1 MRDVPDIDAFAGL
14 QLVGLVAFALS
25 GAAVAVRAG
34 MDWLGIV
41 VLATITSIGGGT
53 IRDLLIGDG
62 VGWVTEPWPIWVALV
77 TSLVVIGVSHWS
89 PQHEPDSLRVVLV
102 ADAAGLAVF
111 TVLGTTL
118 ALSAGVERDVA
129 VLLGVVTG
137 VGGGVIRDVLA
148 GQRPLVLV
156 GQVYALTAI
165 AGSVL
170 FVGLDAADLDRDL
183 ARWSA
188 VAVTFVLRVLAIRY
202 DWTLPRPGARERS

>member
-1 MRDVPDIDAFAGL
+1 MPDLDAFSAL
-14 QLVGLVAFALS
+14 QLVGLVAFTLS

-41 VLATITSIGGGT
+41 VLGTITSIGGGT
-53 IRDLLIGDG
+53 IRDLLIGGG
-62 VGWVTEPWPIWVALV
+62 VGWVAEPWPIWVALIV
-77 TSLVVIGVSHWS
+77 SLVVVAVSHWS
-89 PQHEPDSLRVVLV
+89 PRHEPDSLRVVLV

-118 ALSAGVERDVA
+118 ALSAGIERDVA
-129 VLLGVVTG
+129 VMLGVISG

-170 FVGLDAADLDRDL
+170 FVALDAADLDRDV

-188 VAVTFVLRVLAIRY
+188 VAVTFVLRVLAIRF
-202 DWTLPRPGARERS
+202 DWTLPRPGDPRRAS

>member
-1 MRDVPDIDAFAGL
+1 MRGVPDIDAFAGL

-41 VLATITSIGGGT
+41 VLSTITSIGGGT
-53 IRDLLIGDG
+53 IRDLLIGGG
-62 VGWVTEPWPIWVALV
+62 VGWVAEPWPIWVALV
-77 TSLVVIGVSHWS
+77 TSVVVITVSHWR

-129 VLLGVVTG
+129 VLLGVVSG

-156 GQVYALTAI
+156 GQVYALSAI

-170 FVGLDAADLDRDL
+170 FVALDAADLDRDV

-188 VAVTFVLRVLAIRY
+188 VAVTFVLRVLAIRF
-202 DWTLPRPGARERS
+202 DWTLPRPGARERP

>member
-1 MRDVPDIDAFAGL
+1 MRGVPDIDAFAGL

-53 IRDLLIGDG
+53 IRDLLIGGG
-62 VGWVTEPWPIWVALV
+62 VGWVAEPWPIWVALG
-77 TSLVVIGVSHWS
+77 TSVVVIGVSHWS

-137 VGGGVIRDVLA
+137 VGGGVLRDVLA

-170 FVGLDAADLDRDL
+170 FVALDGANLDRDL
-183 ARWSA
+183 ARWAA
-188 VAVTFVLRVLAIRY
+188 VAVTFVLRVLAIRF

>member
-62 VGWVTEPWPIWVALV
+62 VGWVAEPWPIWVALA
-77 TSLVVIGVSHWS
+77 TSVAVIAISHWS

-188 VAVTFVLRVLAIRY
+188 VTVTFVLRVLAIRF

>member
-1 MRDVPDIDAFAGL
+1 M
-14 QLVGLVAFALS
+14 GLVAFALS

-53 IRDLLIGDG
+53 IRDLLIGGG
-62 VGWVTEPWPIWVALV
+62 VGWVAEPWPIWVALA
-77 TSLVVIGVSHWS
+77 TSIVVIGVSHWS
-89 PQHEPDSLRVVLV
+89 PKHEPDSLRLVLV

-188 VAVTFVLRVLAIRY
+188 VTATFVLRVLAIRF
-202 DWTLPRPGARERS
+202 DWTLPRPGERSPS

>member
-1 MRDVPDIDAFAGL
+1 MPDLDAFSAL

-41 VLATITSIGGGT
+41 VLATVTSIGGGT

-62 VGWVTEPWPIWVALV
+62 VGWVTEPWPIWGALATAVLVIAVA
-77 TSLVVIGVSHWS
+77 HWS
-89 PQHEPDSLRVVLV
+89 PRHEPDSLRLVLV

-118 ALSAGVERDVA
+118 ALSAGLEREVA
-129 VLLGVVTG
+129 VMLGVVSG

-165 AGSVL
+165 AGATL
-170 FVGLDAADLDRDL
+170 FVALDAGDLDRDV

-202 DWTLPRPGARERS
+202 DWTLPRPGDRRPA

>member
-1 MRDVPDIDAFAGL
+1 MPDIDAFAGL

-62 VGWVTEPWPIWVALV
+62 VGWVVEPWPIWVALA
-77 TSLVVIGVSHWS
+77 TSAVVIGVSHWS

-170 FVGLDAADLDRDL
+170 FVALDAADLDRDL

-188 VAVTFVLRVLAIRY
+188 VAVTFVLRVLAIRF
-202 DWTLPRPGARERS
+202 DWTLPRPGARPRP

>member
-1 MRDVPDIDAFAGL
+1 MPDVDAFAAL
-14 QLVGLVAFALS
+14 QLVGLVAFAIS

-34 MDWLGIV
+34 MDWLGII
-41 VLATITSIGGGT
+41 VLSTITSIGGGT

-62 VGWVTEPWPIWVALV
+62 VAWVAEPWPVWVALAV
-77 TSLVVIGVSHWS
+77 SLVVIAVAHWS
-89 PQHEPDSLRVVLV
+89 PRHEPDSLRTVLV

-129 VLLGVVTG
+129 VMLGVVTG
-137 VGGGVIRDVLA
+137 VGGGVVRDLLA

-165 AGSVL
+165 AGSL
-170 FVGLDAADLDRDL
+170 LYVGLDAASIEPDV

-188 VAVTFVLRVLAIRY
+188 VAVTFVLRLLAIRY
-202 DWTLPRPGARERS
+202 DWTLPRPGAPRAV

>member
-1 MRDVPDIDAFAGL
+1 MRGVPDIDAFAGL

-41 VLATITSIGGGT
+41 VLSTITSIGGGT
-53 IRDLLIGDG
+53 IRDLLIGGG
-62 VGWVTEPWPIWVALV
+62 VGWVAEPWPIWVALV
-77 TSLVVIGVSHWS
+77 TSVVVIAVSHWR

-129 VLLGVVTG
+129 VLLGVVSG

-156 GQVYALTAI
+156 GQVYALSAI

-170 FVGLDAADLDRDL
+170 FVALDAADLDRDV

-188 VAVTFVLRVLAIRY
+188 VAVTFVLRVLAIRFN
-202 DWTLPRPGARERS
+202 WTLPRPGARERP

>member
-1 MRDVPDIDAFAGL
+1 M
-14 QLVGLVAFALS
+14 GLVAFALS

-53 IRDLLIGDG
+53 IRDLLIGGG
-62 VGWVTEPWPIWVALV
+62 VGWVAEPWPIWVALG
-77 TSLVVIGVSHWS
+77 TSVVVIGVSHWS

-137 VGGGVIRDVLA
+137 VGGGVLRDVLA

-170 FVGLDAADLDRDL
+170 FVALDGANLDRDL
-183 ARWSA
+183 ARWAA
-188 VAVTFVLRVLAIRY
+188 VAVTFVLRVLAIRF

>member
-1 MRDVPDIDAFAGL
+1 MLVVPDIDAFAGL
-14 QLVGLVAFALS
+14 QLVGLIAFALS

-53 IRDLLIGDG
+53 IRDLLIGGG
-62 VGWVTEPWPIWVALV
+62 VGWVAEPWPIWVALA
-77 TSLVVIGVSHWS
+77 TSIVVIGVSHWS
-89 PQHEPDSLRVVLV
+89 PKHEPDSLKLVLV

-188 VAVTFVLRVLAIRY
+188 VTATFVLRVLAIRF
-202 DWTLPRPGARERS
+202 DWTLPRPGARERP